1 MEDEEKSISQDIITE
16 EIISELEDDRDEQSK
31 KNKKLKKK
39 VNKRNIVIGIL
50 IIIIIL
56 LLLRSCSNDSHNS
69 PSLKPIETAD
79 YVNPNIEDKKHTEGT
94 TAIPVISDFTIT
106 KDYPYATLFNP
117 KSNMGYSYLVY
128 KFTDLDT
135 KKVIYES
142 KLVEAGKK
150 FSVNF
155 GDLLE
160 VGTHKVSVDI
170 YSYDYKDPSIQK
182 NGGHSDI
189 KITVKKK

>member
-1 MEDEEKSISQDIITE
+1 
-16 EIISELEDDRDEQSK
+16 
-31 KNKKLKKK
+31 
-39 VNKRNIVIGIL
+39 
-50 IIIIIL
+50 
-56 LLLRSCSNDSHNS
+56 
-69 PSLKPIETAD
+69 
-79 YVNPNIEDKKHTEGT
+79 
-94 TAIPVISDFTIT
+94 
-106 KDYPYATLFNP
+106 
-117 KSNMGYSYLVY
+117 MGYSYLVY